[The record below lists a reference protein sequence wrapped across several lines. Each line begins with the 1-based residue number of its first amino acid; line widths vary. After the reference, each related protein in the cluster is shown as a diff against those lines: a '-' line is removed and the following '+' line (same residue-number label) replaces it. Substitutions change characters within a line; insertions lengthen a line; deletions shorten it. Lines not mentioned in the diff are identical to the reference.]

1 MYGYEELDK
10 LPISLG
16 WKPTKPIRLD
26 YLPRLE
32 GEMAIHIHL
41 SEGTDKAHVKLEYGD
56 TPYCLSLFIFD
67 LRAFLD
73 NRKVKVRSYDL
84 WPKEIMFA
92 AKLPDGKL
100 HPRSKGWVY
109 RGDAVI
115 LDWGKYVL
123 ESPKIEFKLEKN
135 SKILRYK
142 IVFIGIK
149 RYQSPKYGYSV
160 RTEYY
165 FEPLG

>member
-1 MYGYEELDK
+1 LSK

-16 WKPTKPIRLD
+16 WKPTRPIRLD
-26 YLPRLE
+26 QLPRLE
-32 GEMAIHIHL
+32 GETAIHVHL
-41 SEGTDKAHVKLEYGD
+41 SEVFDKAHVKLEYGS
-56 TPYCLSLFIFD
+56 TPYCLSLFVFNLKD
-67 LRAFLD
+67 FLS

-84 WPKEIMFA
+84 WFKEIMFA
-92 AKLPDGKL
+92 AKLPDGML

-109 RGDAVI
+109 REDAVI
-115 LDWGKYVL
+115 IDWGKYVL
-123 ESPKIEFKLEKN
+123 EPPRIEFKLEKN

-142 IVFIGIK
+142 ILFIGIK
-149 RYQSPKYGYSV
+149 RYWSPKYGYSV